1 MTHFGLPASCPDCG
15 GELQLLN
22 AHSRGAVSLAILLC
36 QPCAWEFE
44 VLMRLTRHGRSAD
57 HKERAQ
63 AEKNQKNTLDR
74 RRRKEE
80 AMSA

>member
-22 AHSRGAVSLAILLC
+22 SRSRGTVSLAILLC

-44 VLMRLTRHGRSAD
+44 VLMRIEKHGRSVE
-57 HKERAQ
+57 HQERVQ
-63 AEKNQKNTLDR
+63 AEKNRQKSAARTR
-74 RRRKEE
+74 HKEE
-80 AMSA
+80 AMAG